1 MAKQKQ
7 GDYKRKQWDKKG
19 ERIGFSS
26 TAGEITAPVR
36 KGRGWGKRGTGQK
49 RGVPNA

>member
-1 MAKQKQ
+1 MAKQIQ

-19 ERIGFSS
+19 ERIGFD
-26 TAGEITAPVR
+26 TAGAITSPVR

-49 RGVPNA
+49 RGAPNA

>member
-1 MAKQKQ
+1 MAKQGQ
-7 GDYKRKQWDKKG
+7 GNYPRKDWAKKG

-36 KGRGWGKRGTGQK
+36 KGRGWDKRFKKGNK
-49 RGVPNA
+49 